1 MGLGAEPSILPKPP
15 LLKLRKVRKRR
26 EMLLQQLGF
35 ICAIL
40 FFVWCMSALL
50 SKIGELIPYR
60 PTMNSRELDFEYMQ
74 QF

>member
-1 MGLGAEPSILPKPP
+1 MGPGAEPSIPPKPP

-40 FFVWCMSALL
+40 FFVWCMSTLL
-50 SKIGELIPYR
+50 SKIGKWLEG
-60 PTMNSRELDFEYMQ
+60 MGRERVWG
-74 QF
+74 